1 MKAPPLILSCLLLML
16 MTGCSMDFEGI
27 GRADTP
33 NIDDP
38 QTPSRNDGLSSALIF
53 GADTDNEARLAG
65 GRSAPQRE
73 SNQTP
78 PAVPIH

>member
-1 MKAPPLILSCLLLML
+1 MRSAI
-16 MTGCSMDFEGI
+16 TVAGIVGCCV
-27 GRADTP
+27 
-33 NIDDP
+33 
-38 QTPSRNDGLSSALIF
+38 SSALIF
-53 GADTDNEARLAG
+53 GADPGNEARLAG